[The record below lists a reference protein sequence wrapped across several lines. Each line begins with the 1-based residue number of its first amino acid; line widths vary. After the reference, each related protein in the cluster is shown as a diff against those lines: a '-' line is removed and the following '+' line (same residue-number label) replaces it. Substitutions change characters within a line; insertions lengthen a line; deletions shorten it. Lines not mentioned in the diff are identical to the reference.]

1 MTSGSIHVEIRL
13 EGHLDQH
20 WTDWFAGLTLTH
32 EPDGT
37 TALRGALKDQAQL
50 HGVLARVRDLGANLI
65 SARLTG
71 NDATRAQRPG
81 TGAPPKPLGASACEP
96 PESPT
101 NAQPGQPPQE

>member
-1 MTSGSIHVEIRL
+1 MTPGPIHVDIRL
-13 EGHLDQH
+13 QGHLDQH

-37 TALRGALKDQAQL
+37 TALRGALEDQAQL

-71 NDATRAQRPG
+71 NNTRA
-81 TGAPPKPLGASACEP
+81 L
-96 PESPT
+96 
-101 NAQPGQPPQE
+101 